1 MILHTIG
8 CPLCDVLKEKLE
20 SKHIAFEI
28 NSDENVMAQ
37 LGITRVPVL
46 QIDSG
51 ELLEFS
57 AANKYINNLEG
68 NE

>member
-20 SKHIAFEI
+20 SKKITFEI
-28 NSDENVMAQ
+28 NTDEDKMAQ
-37 LGITRVPVL
+37 LGITQVPVL
-46 QIDSG
+46 QIDNG

-57 AANKYINNLEG
+57 AANKYINNLEE
-68 NE
+68 NR

>member
-20 SKHIAFEI
+20 SKKITFEI
-28 NSDENVMAQ
+28 NTDEDKMAQ
-37 LGITRVPVL
+37 LGITQVPVL

-57 AANKYINNLEG
+57 AANKYINNLEE
-68 NE
+68 NK

>member
-20 SKHIAFEI
+20 SKKITFEI
-28 NSDENVMAQ
+28 NTDEDKMAQ
-37 LGITRVPVL
+37 LGITQVPVL
-46 QIDSG
+46 QLDSG

-57 AANKYINNLEG
+57 AANKYINSLEA
-68 NE
+68 N